1 MSGTTPA
8 SKDTGG
14 VVNPCIRAYKAG
26 APGVGP
32 TCRGKFDGPLPG
44 ILGLPVVRVR
54 KLTDRQLR
62 KWIRA
67 GRHASAASLELSRSL
82 DIGTA
87 AFEATIAPTV
97 GDLLTHSQKDYTH
110 PSTFLSSHTIP
121 SCLLTVARAT
131 PGARASVS
139 KEHTE
144 LANRGEYGRVPRD
157 KPNDVV
163 RLIYE
168 NFSSPCMFA
177 EGTLCHKKIRQL
189 NKLMRDYG
197 GNLLAGCETRTDWR
211 FVTKE
216 EDRFGNLFGDGSPT
230 RGINASNINDD
241 KIRCNQ

>member
-26 APGVGP
+26 ALGVGP

-121 SCLLTVARAT
+121 SCLLTDMLLLVLALWYPRNIQ
-131 PGARASVS
+131 SWQ
-139 KEHTE
+139 TE
-144 LANRGEYGRVPRD
+144 G
-157 KPNDVV
+157 
-163 RLIYE
+163 
-168 NFSSPCMFA
+168 C
-177 EGTLCHKKIRQL
+177 T
-189 NKLMRDYG
+189 
-197 GNLLAGCETRTDWR
+197 AGYRET
-211 FVTKE
+211 
-216 EDRFGNLFGDGSPT
+216 SPT
-230 RGINASNINDD
+230 MWFDSSMRIFLAYVCLRMAPFATRRSDS
-241 KIRCNQ
+241 